1 MTYLLCYVVAVWIGI
16 FISVLHEINKEAA
29 NVLSLFLF
37 VGPTVALV
45 GSVIAYG
52 LLAVLQ

>member
-1 MTYLLCYVVAVWIGI
+1 MTYLLCYVVAAWIGM
-16 FISVLHEINKEAA
+16 FVSVLHDVNKEAA
-29 NVLSLFLF
+29 NVLALFLF
-37 VGPTVALV
+37 VGPTIALV